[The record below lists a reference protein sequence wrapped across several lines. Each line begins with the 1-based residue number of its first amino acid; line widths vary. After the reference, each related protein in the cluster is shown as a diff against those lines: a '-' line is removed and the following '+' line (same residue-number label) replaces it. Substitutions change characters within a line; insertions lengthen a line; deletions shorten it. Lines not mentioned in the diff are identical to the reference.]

1 MPFATP
7 ELRAR
12 RKAAGVKASP
22 FAERVNC
29 SRSHLL
35 NVEAGR
41 KPGSDELF
49 ARVARELACD
59 VDDLVGPKPGT
70 RPTAAAHRPDITVN
84 AA

>member
-22 FAERVNC
+22 FAERVDC

-35 NVEAGR
+35 NVEARR

-49 ARVARELACD
+49 ARAARELQCTVA
-59 VDDLVGPKPGT
+59 DLVDTDAGT
-70 RPTAAAHRPDITVN
+70 RAA
-84 AA
+84 